1 MPGPDSN
8 TDRRGERGTAS
19 PSGRAA
25 APKRSISSEAK
36 KRGLPPGT
44 LVHIGHPRE
53 EKTLV
58 SVLSYDDA
66 GLKETHDVS
75 PQDIPGLMAADRVTW
90 VKVEGVHDVDVV
102 EKIGTIFNLHPL
114 VMEDIVNT
122 LHRPKV
128 EEYDGYLFLVLKM
141 LFFDQ
146 KQAQL
151 QSEQISLVLGN
162 GWLISF
168 HEGSH
173 DLLSVVIER
182 IASGRGRIRKQKA
195 DYLAYALLDCI
206 VDHYF
211 QVIEDIDEV
220 VEQVE
225 DQVLVGPQPKTL
237 ARLQRLKR
245 ADLVLRKSIW
255 PLREVIGSL
264 TRGEFALIA
273 ETTAPYFR
281 DVYDHTIHVID
292 AAESLR
298 DIISGLL
305 DIYLSSVGNR
315 LNQVMKFLAM
325 ITTIFMPLGLL
336 AGIYGMNFKYM
347 PELQWHWGYPAV
359 LIVMVVAALTMVIL
373 FRRKGWF

>member
-1 MPGPDSN
+1 MR
-8 TDRRGERGTAS
+8 T
-19 PSGRAA
+19 
-25 APKRSISSEAK
+25 EAK
-36 KRGLPPGT
+36 KLGLPPGA
-44 LVHIGHPRE
+44 LVHIGYPKE
-53 EKTLV
+53 EETRV
-58 SVLSYDDA
+58 SVLSYDEA
-66 GLKETHDVS
+66 GLKETLDVS
-75 PQDIPGLMAADRVTW
+75 PCDIPGLIATDRVTW
-90 VKVEGVHDVDVV
+90 VRVEGVHDVDVV
-102 EKIGTIFNLHPL
+102 EQIGAIFKLHPL

-122 LHRPKV
+122 LHRPKI
-128 EEYDGYLFLVLKM
+128 EDYEGRLFLVLKM
-141 LFFDQ
+141 LFFDR

-151 QSEQISLVLGN
+151 QSEQISLVLGD

-168 HEGSH
+168 HEGPH
-173 DLLSVVIER
+173 DLLSTVAER

-195 DYLAYALLDCI
+195 DYLAYALLDCV

-211 QVIEDIDEV
+211 QTIEDIDEV
-220 VEQVE
+220 VEQIE
-225 DQVLVGPQPKTL
+225 EQVLFGPQLKTL

-245 ADLVLRKSIW
+245 ADLVLRKSVW

-273 ETTAPYFR
+273 ETTVPYLR
-281 DVYDHTIHVID
+281 DVYDHTIHIID

-298 DIISGLL
+298 DILSGLL